1 MAVAESHEIESL
13 RETVQQLSS
22 QVSRLKQELGAL
34 HGTEAV
40 ALRRAHKS
48 LAQHVTALQAE
59 GIRVEANIKSLQEDL
74 LQSSDI
80 AQAVIE
86 TGTVVAAAFAVTRA
100 IRASPLQDLR
110 SIGSLCGGVW
120 VCGAAFLG
128 LRLIKGVCNKAWA
141 SGYTNPTL
149 KRQLITDW
157 SLLQERIEIMTALLD
172 GVPSSSKPHQYNT
185 TLASSMNQPSAPPL
199 PSATEPPCY

>member
-1 MAVAESHEIESL
+1 MAGAECPEVESL
-13 RETVQQLSS
+13 PATVRPLPS
-22 QVSRLKQELGAL
+22 QVAPLKHELGAL

-59 GIRVEANIKSLQEDL
+59 GIRVEANMKSLQEDL

-86 TGTVVAAAFAVTRA
+86 TGTVVATAFAVTRT
-100 IRASPLQDLR
+100 IRASPLQNLR
-110 SIGSLCGGVW
+110 SIGSLCGGIW

-128 LRLIKGVCNKAWA
+128 LRLIKGVCIKVV
-141 SGYTNPTL
+141 GCMTL
-149 KRQLITDW
+149 
-157 SLLQERIEIMTALLD
+157 
-172 GVPSSSKPHQYNT
+172 VN
-185 TLASSMNQPSAPPL
+185 N
-199 PSATEPPCY
+199 

>member
-1 MAVAESHEIESL
+1 MAVAESSEVESL
-13 RETVQQLSS
+13 RESVRQLSS
-22 QVSRLKQELGAL
+22 QELGAL

-86 TGTVVAAAFAVTRA
+86 IGTVVAAAFAN
-100 IRASPLQDLR
+100 LR

-149 KRQLITDW
+149 KRQLISDW

-172 GVPSSSKPHQYNT
+172 GDPSSSTPHQYNT
-185 TLASSMNQPSAPPL
+185 ALRRQRSGERVGDAQTGM
-199 PSATEPPCY
+199 